1 MASFHIKLKSWIMSN
16 AMMWE
21 WALQIYWLANS
32 VSWLLVQRRN
42 QQLPLYF
49 FIITGWKLIVLYIIY
64 LSSPLC
70 FPSQIIKDFPS
81 QSLLVF
87 LSGFPHLSS
96 KLFTLPFE
104 AHISH
109 MSLECGW
116 HDKLRCST
124 SDASSCLCYH
134 SEKRTQGSDFFLLFT
149 SWQLTRPKF
158 LVNKRRNEKYF
169 Y

>member
-1 MASFHIKLKSWIMSN
+1 MLWCGNELCRFTDWLTLFLGSWYKEEI
-16 AMMWE
+16 
-21 WALQIYWLANS
+21 NS
-32 VSWLLVQRRN
+32 C
-42 QQLPLYF
+42 LYTS

-64 LSSPLC
+64 LSSPRC
-70 FPSQIIKDFPS
+70 FPSQIINDFPS
-81 QSLLVF
+81 QSILVC
-87 LSGFPHLSS
+87 LYGFSHLSS

-104 AHISH
+104 VHIFH

-116 HDKLRCST
+116 HDKMRCST